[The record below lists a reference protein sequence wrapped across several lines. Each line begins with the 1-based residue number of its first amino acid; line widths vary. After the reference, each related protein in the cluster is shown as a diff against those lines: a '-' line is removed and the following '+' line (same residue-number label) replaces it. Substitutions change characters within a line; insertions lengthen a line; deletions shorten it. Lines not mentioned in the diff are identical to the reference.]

1 MSPLHTSSDRLLSTT
16 AAVLAGGALFSTG
29 AFGSWA
35 GAGAVGLLM
44 ATVEEDV
51 RGRRI
56 PNRLTGFGLAAALLH
71 AGWTAGFSGL
81 LPALAGATLGLAV
94 LAVPFALRFVGA
106 GDAKAAMALGAYFGP
121 GALAGLLWWA
131 TGIGAVMALACLV
144 LEGGLGDLLRRW
156 QRSLWLTSTSGRLHY
171 IGPAAGSTARAG
183 LPFGVALAFG
193 AAAQQTWGT
202 SWIF

>member
-1 MSPLHTSSDRLLSTT
+1 MSPLAHPSDRLLSTT

-29 AFGSWA
+29 AFGSWT

-71 AGWTAGFSGL
+71 AGWTAGLGGL

-94 LAVPFALRFVGA
+94 LAFPFALRVVGA
-106 GDAKAAMALGAYFGP
+106 GDAKAAMALGAFFGP
-121 GALAGLLWWA
+121 DALIGLLCWATEIGAL
-131 TGIGAVMALACLV
+131 MALATLAV
-144 LEGGLGDLLRRW
+144 EGGLGDLLRRW
-156 QRSLWLTSTSGRLHY
+156 RWSLLLSGASGRFHY

-193 AAAQQTWGT
+193 AAAQQTWGS